1 MEIHIHY
8 KRVFFSATLRLWI
21 FIVSLFY
28 GTSAMATDDVRDE
41 RYILMISSADFRDQ
55 WSNKLYSALIEEYA
69 HTNNVGIAFESLNIP
84 QFTSEIEVNARIK
97 ILPDKYPNK
106 PDVIL
111 FISNGAFFLS
121 KPLLDN
127 EWKDIPCV
135 IFNSHEHF
143 PVRPE
148 YFYQTRECPD
158 TLLTAMP
165 REFEGYNL
173 TRIEMPIY
181 PVETVKLM
189 RTLNPEIE
197 KIAFISDRKFN
208 CSLKRKEFIEKV
220 QEYDPELKLDILTF
234 PLPYSSLLDSIKTY
248 DSKTG
253 IIYYSW
259 ANTPSNKGSKHF
271 SPNDKVVNTLHTI
284 TKSPVFTLRDL
295 KTTTG
300 EFAGGYYIS
309 FPEGQKTVL
318 KTIQRIL
325 DGEKASDIPTQA
337 GGTPEAFLNYTHLF
351 NHGIAKKNLIKEA
364 TYFEYPSTFLEKNIL
379 YIIAILSI
387 LAVIAALTFMRH
399 RIKSVTLKQKE
410 IESELASRHE
420 SLINNMPIIYFQ
432 KQLIFDKGE
441 IVDFTF
447 RDVNQ
452 AFENY
457 FGIKK
462 RFILNKRFDVIL
474 RKYPQLSFINR
485 KNVNTNIS
493 VIIPDK
499 NGEDRYFNKLVFEA
513 SGKNLIDVFCIDKTD
528 SHKIFLNAEEH
539 RKSLESILDNLPI
552 AAKVKD
558 VNDDMRYIFWN
569 KKSAELFEYAAEN
582 AVGKTDYDTTPEF
595 GDQIRAEDL
604 ELVRTGIP
612 QIGTRHFFTKKG
624 EEKFTFQNNNFVSLS
639 GGRRWIVYTA
649 WDITDMKIM
658 ERELR
663 KAKEIAEESNRL
675 KSAFLAN
682 MSHEIRTPLNA
693 IVGFSSILANE
704 ESEDDKEEYLSIIEH
719 NNALLLQLIGD
730 ILDLA
735 KIEAGTLEY
744 VYADVDINKM
754 LQEIEQTSR
763 LKLKTDKV
771 ELIVDTPL
779 PYLTMHTDQIRI
791 TQVITNF
798 INNAIKFTD
807 EGSICFGYNKIDKDM
822 VYFYV
827 KDTGTGIPK
836 DKRDLIFNRFTK
848 LDTFEQGTGLGLS
861 ISKSIVEALGGEI
874 GVKSEE
880 GVGSTFWFTLP
891 YP

>member
-1 MEIHIHY
+1 MKVYIRS
-8 KRVFFSATLRLWI
+8 KRVFFFAALSLWI
-21 FIVSLFY
+21 FVISCLCCSSVF
-28 GTSAMATDDVRDE
+28 ATDRSQASSFEYTSSFLE
-41 RYILMISSADFRDQ
+41 RNILPILGVLCVIVVIVVF
-55 WSNKLYSALIEEYA
+55 LIMR
-69 HTNNVGIAFESLNIP
+69 
-84 QFTSEIEVNARIK
+84 QRIK
-97 ILPDKYPNK
+97 K
-106 PDVIL
+106 V
-111 FISNGAFFLS
+111 
-121 KPLLDN
+121 
-127 EWKDIPCV
+127 
-135 IFNSHEHF
+135 
-143 PVRPE
+143 
-148 YFYQTRECPD
+148 TR
-158 TLLTAMP
+158 
-165 REFEGYNL
+165 NQ
-173 TRIEMPIY
+173 
-181 PVETVKLM
+181 
-189 RTLNPEIE
+189 
-197 KIAFISDRKFN
+197 
-208 CSLKRKEFIEKV
+208 KR
-220 QEYDPELKLDILTF
+220 
-234 PLPYSSLLDSIKTY
+234 
-248 DSKTG
+248 
-253 IIYYSW
+253 
-259 ANTPSNKGSKHF
+259 
-271 SPNDKVVNTLHTI
+271 
-284 TKSPVFTLRDL
+284 
-295 KTTTG
+295 
-300 EFAGGYYIS
+300 
-309 FPEGQKTVL
+309 
-318 KTIQRIL
+318 
-325 DGEKASDIPTQA
+325 
-337 GGTPEAFLNYTHLF
+337 
-351 NHGIAKKNLIKEA
+351 
-364 TYFEYPSTFLEKNIL
+364 
-379 YIIAILSI
+379 
-387 LAVIAALTFMRH
+387 
-399 RIKSVTLKQKE
+399 

-432 KQLIFDKGE
+432 KQLIFEKGE

-462 RFILNKRFDVIL
+462 RFIINKRFDVIL
-474 RKYPQLSFINR
+474 LKYPQLSFINK
-485 KNVNTNIS
+485 KNVNTNVS
-493 VIIPDK
+493 AIIPDK
-499 NGEDRYFNKLVFEA
+499 NGENRFFDKLVFEA

-595 GDQIRAEDL
+595 ADQIRAEDM

-624 EEKFTFQNNNFVSLS
+624 EEKFTFQNNNYVTLS

-663 KAKEIAEESNRL
+663 RAKEVAEESNRL

-693 IVGFSSILANE
+693 IVGFSSIIAHE
-704 ESEDDKEEYLSIIEH
+704 ESEDEKEEYLSIIEH

-744 VYADVDINKM
+744 AYADVDINKM
-754 LQEIEQTSR
+754 LQEIEQTSK
-763 LKLKTDKV
+763 LKLKTDSV
-771 ELIVDTPL
+771 ELVVDMEL
-779 PYLTMHTDQIRI
+779 PQLIMHTDQIRI

-807 EGSICFGYNKIDKDM
+807 EGSICFGYKKIDKDL

-836 DKRDLIFNRFTK
+836 DKKEMIFNRFTK

-861 ISKSIVEALGGEI
+861 ISKSIIEALGGEI
-874 GVKSEE
+874 GVESQE
-880 GVGSTFWFTLP
+880 GTGSTFWFTLP